1 MYPYESFISFMNGF
15 FLLDK
20 ISYYYVMFCK
30 KYAFCW
36 STIAII
42 YKDNLSFYEPVFA
55 GVNIIKVIGQTLT
68 NDWTDWIFLFSHHH
82 FHDLHDDSAYSLI
95 KYYYKSDLWSWNMIA
110 KYRQVG
116 HRWWPQFHAM
126 YAIITLLKARW
137 NIYMYNV
144 YI

>member
-68 NDWTDWIFLFSHHH
+68 NDWTD
-82 FHDLHDDSAYSLI
+82 
-95 KYYYKSDLWSWNMIA
+95 
-110 KYRQVG
+110 
-116 HRWWPQFHAM
+116 
-126 YAIITLLKARW
+126 
-137 NIYMYNV
+137 
-144 YI
+144 